1 MYGLGVWIP
10 AFAGMTMMALV
21 GCALEA
27 SEPSTSPTLDPAPS
41 SDSLDF
47 LILVLEEA
55 ESLGV
60 LSDELANL
68 LSDLLIEYL
77 IMPDTG
83 ETAEQV
89 TGRSSANHPLDLVI
103 VILREAAAIGVLSNA
118 MSSLLADLFIEYLI
132 APERGETP
140 DAARER
146 LSTDWGTMTITNPDG
161 SEITTMEQWSERVNS
176 SHWKPGRSAYS
187 LADFVM
193 NRGGAGVLR
202 KRISSVL
209 SQPVTLDTA
218 IPEYG
223 AKFDSHGG
231 SPSKLDLGIFGRIEG
246 ESSLFLGLEAKV
258 DERFGSD
265 TVCKRYQRAVNY
277 LEENPRSKAAAR
289 VRDLL
294 SDYFGETEE
303 PCDSAFSDI
312 RYQLLTSTA
321 GTVAV
326 GADISVFY
334 VLVFETDLYNPERAA
349 ENLGDYERFIEAA
362 GGRVIPQGEGGFD
375 AYEISM
381 AGKRMICVYDHF
393 RVSD

>member
-1 MYGLGVWIP
+1 MIRGMYRSCVWIP

-27 SEPSTSPTLDPAPS
+27 SESSATPASEPVPS

-47 LILVLEEA
+47 LILVLGEA
-55 ESLGV
+55 GSQGV
-60 LSDELANL
+60 LSDDLADL
-68 LSDLLIEYL
+68 LSDLFIEYL
-77 IMPDTG
+77 IVPNTG

-89 TGRSSANHPLDLVI
+89 LERLPAGQPLDSVI
-103 VILREAAAIGVLSNA
+103 AVLWEAAATGVLSGTT
-118 MSSLLADLFIEYLI
+118 SSLLSELFIEYLI
-132 APERGETP
+132 APNTGETP
-140 DAARER
+140 GVVRKR
-146 LSTDWGTMTITNPDG
+146 LSADWGTMIITNPDG

-187 LADFVM
+187 LADFIM
-193 NRGGAGVLR
+193 NRDGAGVLR
-202 KRISSVL
+202 ERISSAL
-209 SQPVTLDTA
+209 SRPVTLDTGT
-218 IPEYG
+218 PEYG

-231 SPSKLDLGIFGRIEG
+231 SPSKLDLGIFGRVEG
-246 ESSLFLGLEAKV
+246 ESSLFVGLEAKV

-265 TVCKRYQRAVNY
+265 TVCRRYQRAVNY

-294 SDYFGETEE
+294 SDYFGESAE

-326 GADISVFY
+326 GAGIPVFY
-334 VLVFETDLYNPERAA
+334 VMVFETDLYDDQKGR
-349 ENLGDYERFIEAA
+349 ENRSDYEKFIAAA
-362 GGRVIPQGEGGFD
+362 GGRVIVQGR
-375 AYEISM
+375 A
-381 AGKRMICVYDHF
+381 
-393 RVSD
+393 VSTHMRLSWRGSG